1 MTSVL
6 FCIFSLCEKR
16 FATINLRQ
24 SQSDFQVLGHLN
36 SITFIHNVNVIS
48 MSIDI
53 VFKESTAD
61 YVLI

>member
-1 MTSVL
+1 M
-6 FCIFSLCEKR
+6 FSLCEKS

-24 SQSDFQVLGHLN
+24 SQSDFQALGHLN
-36 SITFIHNVNVIS
+36 SITFINNVNVIS

-53 VFKESTAD
+53 VYKESTTD

>member
-1 MTSVL
+1 M
-6 FCIFSLCEKR
+6 FSLCEKS

-24 SQSDFQVLGHLN
+24 SQSDFQALGHLN

-53 VFKESTAD
+53 VYKESTTD